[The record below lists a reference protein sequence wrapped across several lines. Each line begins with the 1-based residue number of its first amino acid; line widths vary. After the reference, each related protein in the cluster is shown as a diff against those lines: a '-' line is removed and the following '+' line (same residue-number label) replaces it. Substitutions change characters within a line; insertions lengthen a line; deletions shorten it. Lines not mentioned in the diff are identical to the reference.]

1 MYKKLLSDSF
11 IYGFG
16 SIVIKAIAFF
26 TLPIYTRLFTPEEFG
41 ILEMFNTIAGMLSI
55 FMTMGLDSAQ
65 SFYFM
70 EAKNN
75 GNRSIIDI
83 TASIFQLRIIVG
95 IIVVFLS
102 IVFSYLIMKFTF
114 QVGLPSYYLWIV
126 AISTFF
132 GTLVS
137 QSLEVFRLIY
147 KPWRYITLSFLQ
159 TIFGVAFKIP
169 TKVKKE
175 RSDRRVAL
183 EISNNSDIRSPL
195 TGCWILTIST
205 IFF

>member
-11 IYGFG
+11 IYGLG

-75 GNRSIIDI
+75 GGRSITDI
-83 TASIFQLRIIVG
+83 AASIFQLRIIVG
-95 IIVVFLS
+95 IVVVFLS
-102 IVFSYLIMKFTF
+102 IVFSYFIIKFTF
-114 QVGLPSYYLWIV
+114 QVSLPSYYLWIV

-132 GTLVS
+132 GTFVS

-147 KPWRYITLSFLQ
+147 KPWRY
-159 TIFGVAFKIP
+159 
-169 TKVKKE
+169 
-175 RSDRRVAL
+175 
-183 EISNNSDIRSPL
+183 
-195 TGCWILTIST
+195 ST
-205 IFF
+205 FVS